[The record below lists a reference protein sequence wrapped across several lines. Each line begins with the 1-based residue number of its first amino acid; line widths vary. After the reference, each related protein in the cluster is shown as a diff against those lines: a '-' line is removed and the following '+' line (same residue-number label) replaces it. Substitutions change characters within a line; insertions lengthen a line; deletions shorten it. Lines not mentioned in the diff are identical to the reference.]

1 MEFERKRG
9 DSPPDTNGGSDDGG
23 GCYEG
28 GDEDDEN
35 QKLMENKPTVTDP
48 DSDADKDV
56 KSVKAID
63 YYEKMLK
70 VKWDDR
76 KIIWDLG

>member
-1 MEFERKRG
+1 MENTNWG
-9 DSPPDTNGGSDDGG
+9 DSSPDSSSGNEDL
-23 GCYEG
+23 YEG

-35 QKLMENKPTVTDP
+35 QKLMKNQMTVSDP

-70 VKWDDR
+70 VKWNED
-76 KIIWDLG
+76 KIVWDLG